1 MTPRRDSAGFTLVE
15 LLITSIIVGIVTFAV
30 GTALLIGI
38 KTTFETGERLG
49 QSNSSQQLGQYL
61 LPDIASAAPG
71 GVNTLPGAPFGCS
84 GPAPAGPSVLALSWT
99 DEFTGSAT
107 RAVYRYEA
115 PDLVRYA
122 CTPGGS
128 PSRTTVARDLKL
140 APVAVPIGTAV
151 ALTAT
156 VVQQQS
162 SGDDY
167 TFTVRASLRTPAG
180 GCEPEQS
187 SLVITPVPVALS
199 GSNLAEELTVTFGTS
214 GPCTAATVD
223 YQYGSTAATRPATA
237 TLVGPG
243 NWKATVPS
251 GGGGWTAGLKD
262 LVVRAGGQ
270 SATTTF
276 LVYDPGACVI
286 TGGPTASPNPANRS
300 GASLV
305 APVAVTWTTAGL
317 CSNSGS
323 LIFQHGATTTESGNV
338 PAMRSGSTWTA
349 SAPASLGAASW
360 TDGAKAITVAADVAT
375 ASGSFTVVPAP
386 VCAILTNPTASPA
399 NVALTKGY
407 VNSGRSLTSNVV
419 VTFTTSTSCTGVSL
433 DYSYGADA
441 SVVANF
447 PAAGS
452 GGSWSVTI
460 PSLAPGT
467 AVWTTGVKALTA
479 RTGALSRTGS
489 FTVTSGCGV
498 ASPLTFSPIKGKMAN
513 PVKLV
518 GPITVTF
525 TTSPGCAAAD
535 FVLRYQHEATVA
547 GSSVAAV
554 TGGPTSWTA
563 TLPDTLPS
571 STKWSSGTKQVT
583 VTVGVPGDEVV
594 TTTSLVVDPP

>member
-61 LPDIASAAPG
+61 LPDVASAAPG

-84 GPAPAGPSVLALSWT
+84 GPTPAGPSVLALTWT
-99 DEFTGSAT
+99 DKFTGSAT

-115 PDLVRYA
+115 PDLLRYT

-140 APVAVPIGTAV
+140 APVVSTSGTSV
-151 ALTAT
+151 VLTAT

-187 SLVITPVPVALS
+187 SLVVTPVPVALS
-199 GSNLAEELTVTFGTS
+199 GSNLATALTVTFGTS
-214 GPCTAATVD
+214 GPCAVATVD
-223 YQYGSTAATRPATA
+223 YQYGSTAATRSTTA

-243 NWKATVPS
+243 NWEATVPS

-276 LVYDPGACVI
+276 LVYDPSACVI
-286 TGGPTASPNPANRS
+286 TGGPTASPNPALRN

-305 APVAVTWTTAGL
+305 APVVVTWTTAGL

-323 LIFQHGATTTESGNV
+323 LIFQHGVTTTASGNV

-349 SAPASLGAASW
+349 TAPASLGAASW
-360 TDGAKAITVAADVAT
+360 TDGSKAITVAADVAT
-375 ASGSFTVVPAP
+375 ASGSFTVLPAP

-399 NVALTKGY
+399 SVALAKGY
-407 VNSGRSLTSNVV
+407 VNSGRNLTSNVV
-419 VTFTTSTSCTGVSL
+419 VTFTTSPLCTAVSL

-441 SVVANF
+441 GVVASL

-460 PSLAPGT
+460 PNPAPGT

-489 FTVTSGCGV
+489 FTVTPGCGV
-498 ASPLTFSPIKGKMAN
+498 TSPLTFSPIKGKMGN
-513 PVKLV
+513 PNQLTS
-518 GPITVTF
+518 PITVTF
-525 TTSPGCAAAD
+525 STSPGCAAAD
-535 FVLRYQHEATVA
+535 FVLRYRIGDTVA
-547 GSSVAAV
+547 DSAVAAV

-563 TLPDTLPS
+563 TLPDKHPGNI
-571 STKWSSGTKQVT
+571 KWTPGPKPVT
-583 VTVGVPGDEVV
+583 VTVGAIDQFV
-594 TTTSLVVDPP
+594 TTPSFVVDP